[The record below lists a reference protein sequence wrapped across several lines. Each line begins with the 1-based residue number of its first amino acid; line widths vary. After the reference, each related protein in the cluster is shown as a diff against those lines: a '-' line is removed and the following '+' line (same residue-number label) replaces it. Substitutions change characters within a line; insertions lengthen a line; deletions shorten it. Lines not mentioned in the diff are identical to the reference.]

1 MVELCLATR
10 NMASSEEGSTHTRT
24 IQKRAKKTQD
34 QACQFDASLL
44 EGERYCYFF
53 FAYTLSVFL
62 GRWTQCLCDVTSVT
76 QSIKYFLLFAF
87 FRGNWNLWSLQP
99 NFWVRKV
106 GLDWYCFMSDSKDLG
121 LRDCELFFA
130 PQRVVLCRR
139 NLSVPVPR
147 GLAIS
152 NSLGS
157 LFSDVFFLDFILK
170 HLAGWVKCCI
180 IFFFSENFACDTEN
194 GESRLKFRDIS
205 ETGNGESLKFQGNFG
220 YSLCA
225 SRPVFRIYPV
235 YCVSRHCFKLGLKK
249 SAVQEVLA
257 IEASRF
263 RRSILDVRM
272 SGHNFPNVIS
282 FSVT

>member
-180 IFFFSENFACDTEN
+180 IFFSP
-194 GESRLKFRDIS
+194 RIS
-205 ETGNGESLKFQGNFG
+205 PVIPRT
-220 YSLCA
+220 A
-225 SRPVFRIYPV
+225 SRVWSLEIFQKQETVNPWNSKGISVTV
-235 YCVSRHCFKLGLKK
+235 CVHLGLFLGFILCTAFRGIVLNWGKRNLPFKK
-249 SAVQEVLA
+249 FLLSKRVDFGD
-257 IEASRF
+257 RY
-263 RRSILDVRM
+263 
-272 SGHNFPNVIS
+272 
-282 FSVT
+282 